1 MRRYEQIEI
10 KIDHSK
16 MTAVELKEI
25 MDKIT
30 AGEIELVY
38 SKEKDGK
45 INGWCKDGKYALE
58 KCKAGKLDI
67 TARFPKV
74 YNEKG
79 ELVTKEMLKNTDLT
93 KLKTAQEVAEMLAE
107 KELQAE
113 KEQLIAKLSD
123 PAFTKAM
130 IEKEYG
136 ISAKLT
142 KDKMIEEVIKLVYGA

>member
-1 MRRYEQIEI
+1 MRRYEHTAI

-16 MTAVELKEI
+16 MTATELKEL

-30 AGEIELVY
+30 IGEIELVY

-45 INGWCKDGKYALE
+45 VNGWCKDEKYALE

-67 TARFPKV
+67 TDRFPKV
-74 YNEKG
+74 YDEDG
-79 ELVTKEMLKNTDLT
+79 DLVTKETLKDTDLT
-93 KLKTAQEVAEMLAE
+93 KLKTAHEVAALNAE
-107 KELQAE
+107 KELQKE
-113 KEQLIAKLSD
+113 KDALIAKLSD